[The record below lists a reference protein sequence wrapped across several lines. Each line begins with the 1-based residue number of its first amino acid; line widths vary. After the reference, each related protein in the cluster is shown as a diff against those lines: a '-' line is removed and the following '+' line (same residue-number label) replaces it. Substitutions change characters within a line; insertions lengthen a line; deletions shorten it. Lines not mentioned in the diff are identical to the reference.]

1 MAELTQLDVDKVKP
15 SKFQSR
21 ESFDEKSI
29 EELAKSI
36 DKYGLMHP
44 ILVRPAKG
52 AVPYEIVHGERRWRA
67 VRKLAKPKILGQVRQ
82 LDDLEAR
89 LAGLIE
95 NIQREDLKPPELARA
110 VKELRDLGLSVNEIC
125 KRLDKDEKWMRE
137 LIGYEEE
144 ATPPLRRAV
153 ERYYAEKKGAQPLH
167 ERTVEKNPLPAVPM
181 RTAVEIIRV
190 TDDLK
195 KAEKKVIQEKFASAI
210 AEADLSLPDAT
221 TAVKIWEE
229 KKGKLSPEKAVRIV
243 KRRRE
248 EELESAADI
257 VWVQFDEELQ
267 DGIKLVMARNNL
279 PSVRDTVIFLVKY
292 ALEEMKII
300 KSRR

>member
-29 EELAKSI
+29 EELARSI

-52 AVPYEIVHGERRWRA
+52 TIPYEIVHGERRWRA
-67 VRKLAKPKILGQVRQ
+67 VRKLAKPKILGQVRE

-95 NIQREDLKPPELARA
+95 NIQREDLTPPELARA

-125 KRLDKDEKWMRE
+125 KRLGKEERWMRQ

-153 ERYYAEKKGAQPLH
+153 ERYYTEEKGTRLPR

-181 RTAVEIIRV
+181 RTAIEIIRV

-195 KAEKKVIQEKFASAI
+195 KAEKKAIQERFASAI
-210 AEADLSLPDAT
+210 AKHDLSRDEAAKAT
-221 TAVKIWEE
+221 RIWKED
-229 KKGKLSPEKAVRIV
+229 KVSPEKAVKIV
-243 KRRRE
+243 EKQRD
-248 EELESAADI
+248 EELEKAADV
-257 VWVQFDEELQ
+257 VWVQFEEELQ
-267 DGIKLVMARNNL
+267 EGIKLVMARNNL
-279 PSVRDTVIFLVKY
+279 PSVRDTVIFLVRH
-292 ALEEMKII
+292 ALEDLGAI